1 MLRKL
6 AAIRTPDML
15 NVHTLCRDNETSHGS
30 DESAE
35 ATVAPS
41 PSRTRT
47 DGNAQHNKVLTDV
60 KSEK

>member
-1 MLRKL
+1 LRKL
-6 AAIRTPDML
+6 AAMRTPEIL
-15 NVHTLCRDNETSHGS
+15 NVHALCRDNKTSQGK
-30 DESAE
+30 DDRTE

-47 DGNAQHNKVLTDV
+47 DGNAQHSNVPSEV